1 MVYYFYCSFKLL
13 FRPLA
18 VPERNNLYRRF
29 ITAFGVPMKGILYHL
44 AARCT
49 IRYLQQQQEQNDMH
63 YALRPPHYTVSRAFS
78 NSASMSK
85 SDDDHNNHNHQSHH
99 VSNNDDDSKVV
110 NKSISQ

>member
-1 MVYYFYCSFKLL
+1 
-13 FRPLA
+13 
-18 VPERNNLYRRF
+18 
-29 ITAFGVPMKGILYHL
+29 
-44 AARCT
+44 
-49 IRYLQQQQEQNDMH
+49 MH

-78 NSASMSK
+78 NSASMNK